1 MSSYDKYFSEK
12 NKTHMFALVK
22 DIIIKETA
30 YDISKDPHYHNMFQA
45 HYPQLF
51 KDTKGDTIVDC
62 NRNLIDTLCPL
73 MITEIHK
80 GRQKLSPIPEEPL
93 TPKQTPTPP
102 HTPPST
108 RKIHI
113 YSSQRTSQSQNRY
126 DYSVD
131 FPEDGS
137 MNCSCITLPEEELP
151 LFGLPTIM
159 VKITSAKDTYT
170 MLCELEETKYLGD
183 RNYISYTPESR
194 VTIPIDP
201 IGKTVHIHIL
211 DATGNPCLH
220 GKDVYECVSLKHIQ
234 TKDQL
239 FTCLKVMDQRDIRQ
253 FQKKDTIT
261 LFQNH
266 IPVGNL
272 TLLQSMGD
280 YLLCKQNASLNVTG
294 SFQIL
299 NLSLQNHLQFHSVPR
314 YVNPR

>member
-51 KDTKGDTIVDC
+51 KDTQGDTIVDC

-80 GRQKLSPIPEEPL
+80 GRKKLSPIPEEPL

-102 HTPPST
+102 QTPPST
-108 RKIHI
+108 HKVHI

-131 FPEDGS
+131 FPEDGDMS
-137 MNCSCITLPEEELP
+137 CSRITLPEEELP

-159 VKITSAKDTYT
+159 IKITSAKHTYT

-201 IGKTVHIHIL
+201 VEKTVCIHIL

-220 GKDVYECVSLKHIQ
+220 GKDIYECVSLKHIQ
-234 TKDQL
+234 IEGQL

-253 FQKKDTIT
+253 FQKKDTMT

-280 YLLCKQNASLNVTG
+280 YLLCKQNTSLNVTG
-294 SFQIL
+294 HFQIL